1 MIFRKKSKLSRIT
14 SVKHI
19 KSKIREFILD
29 SELPNAWDVT
39 ELMGCSAVSD
49 EVAIREED
57 ESEKRRERID
67 YLLPLL
73 YSYSSIYSEA
83 LNAVTVSAG
92 NKNAKASPTAELHAR
107 KMMEEMMS
115 HLLIGAVSQM
125 IDLGLLEIPKR
136 RKK

>member
-1 MIFRKKSKLSRIT
+1 MFRKKSKLSRVT
-14 SVKHI
+14 SIKQI

-49 EVAIREED
+49 EVALREED

-73 YSYSSIYSEA
+73 YSYSAIYSEA

-92 NKNAKASPTAELHAR
+92 NTKAKASPTAELHAR

-115 HLLIGAVSQM
+115 HLLIGSVSQM
-125 IDLGLLEIPKR
+125 IDLGLLEVPKR